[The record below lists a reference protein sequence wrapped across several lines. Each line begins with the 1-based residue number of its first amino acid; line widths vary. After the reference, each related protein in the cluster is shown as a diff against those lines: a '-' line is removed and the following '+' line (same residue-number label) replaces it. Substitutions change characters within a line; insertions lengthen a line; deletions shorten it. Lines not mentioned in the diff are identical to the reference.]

1 MDKNAKVTCYKE
13 MYARFKGDPDVKNL
27 TYPKEKENLD
37 FTFTIGEFKVLFS
50 LKMETE
56 LFEVRGITYFPEK
69 TDEEIEEIGACEA
82 AKIQGL
88 LHSEWDH
95 QLIYMQKLPLVGMS
109 DLAAKDKIS
118 AVVEVFVN
126 FLKSQ
131 TDVRKDFKEYKA
143 TDRDTEETGP
153 VEHMPERKPNEVLEG
168 LKKEKAETME
178 SRPINQRFGKGI
190 SQQND
195 AKTNSDASVI
205 ENNQRFGNPQNPVRD
220 KQSMGSDDPS
230 RMTPARRMPT
240 VPVQLFEE
248 AKENFDNGVAM
259 EKEAVSSNHSIETS
273 GNAKN
278 KQKIGA
284 ERNLNEELSEYEVEI
299 PESLSK
305 WTSQKDAQKD
315 KKEKN
320 SLYWKGYSKG
330 QTTDHEPED
339 KKESLDLSGKPGI
352 ENVDLQNTRKTT
364 PADNQLEALF
374 EDFEKTNEERKKQL
388 DLREALL
395 DKKSEQIKKEKEE
408 CEKALL
414 DAENKKKIAEQK
426 EESTKAEWLRIDER
440 KKDQDETEKQ
450 LDERELAIAD
460 KEIECKKK
468 EQSLNDRE
476 RSYKNKNELLA
487 KQKKQ
492 NEENEKR
499 LSEKEQSL
507 GEREAKLSEKEEK
520 LHNKKRELEIN
531 EKRQK
536 LMEDQLE
543 QKKDVI
549 AKKEKNLHELEKMA
563 DSVVFNQEESEKSKE
578 EKENLKRDL
587 ESAVHD
593 AKELGTV
600 LADIQE
606 KHKKLILA
614 YKGLNGTLAQK
625 NNETEQMKSEIVAS
639 RNAIK
644 IRDEQIMDLE
654 KEMENMRAAEPS
666 ISDEWTKEKKSLE
679 EQIGKLKETVKIL
692 ESEKEI
698 LEKKLQDNEDNG
710 NKTYDPAAMKELM
723 EKAGYSVDVEPGE
736 SKYLLSGKKNDC
748 IFYINGEA
756 GVLCVKKTVK
766 KKHWKEVAE
775 WNDEDITES
784 YSCSTNEVIC
794 RKILQ
799 NPVEDV
805 RRITEKLGRL
815 R

>member
-1 MDKNAKVTCYKE
+1 
-13 MYARFKGDPDVKNL
+13 
-27 TYPKEKENLD
+27 
-37 FTFTIGEFKVLFS
+37 
-50 LKMETE
+50 
-56 LFEVRGITYFPEK
+56 
-69 TDEEIEEIGACEA
+69 
-82 AKIQGL
+82 
-88 LHSEWDH
+88 
-95 QLIYMQKLPLVGMS
+95 
-109 DLAAKDKIS
+109 
-118 AVVEVFVN
+118 
-126 FLKSQ
+126 
-131 TDVRKDFKEYKA
+131 
-143 TDRDTEETGP
+143 
-153 VEHMPERKPNEVLEG
+153 
-168 LKKEKAETME
+168 
-178 SRPINQRFGKGI
+178 
-190 SQQND
+190 
-195 AKTNSDASVI
+195 
-205 ENNQRFGNPQNPVRD
+205 
-220 KQSMGSDDPS
+220 
-230 RMTPARRMPT
+230 MTPARRMPT

-248 AKENFDNGVAM
+248 AKENFDNGVAV

-273 GNAKN
+273 GNVKN
-278 KQKIGA
+278 EQKIEA
-284 ERNLNEELSEYEVEI
+284 ERTLNEELSEFEVEI
-299 PESLSK
+299 PDSLSK
-305 WTSQKDAQKD
+305 WTSQKDDPKD

-330 QTTDHEPED
+330 QTKDHEPED
-339 KKESLDLSGKPGI
+339 KKESLGLSGKPGI
-352 ENVDLQNTRKTT
+352 ENADLQNTRKTKSS
-364 PADNQLEALF
+364 DNQLEALF

-440 KKDQDETEKQ
+440 KKDQVETEKQ

-476 RSYKNKNELLA
+476 RSYKNKNELLT

-507 GEREAKLSEKEEK
+507 EEREAKLSEEEAK

-644 IRDEQIMDLE
+644 IRDEQIIDLE
-654 KEMENMRAAEPS
+654 KEMENMREAEPS

-679 EQIGKLKETVKIL
+679 KQIGKLKETVKIL

-710 NKTYDPAAMKELM
+710 NRTYDPAAMKELM

-775 WNDEDITES
+775 WNNEDITES

-805 RRITEKLGRL
+805 RRITEKLSRL

>member
-1 MDKNAKVTCYKE
+1 MDKNAKVSCYKE
-13 MYARFKGDPDVKNL
+13 MYARFKGNPDVKNL

-37 FTFTIGEFKVLFS
+37 FSFTIGEFKVLFS

-69 TDEEIEEIGACEA
+69 TDEEIEEIGTREA

-109 DLAAKDKIS
+109 DLAARDKIS
-118 AVVEVFVN
+118 AVVEIFVN

-143 TDRDTEETGP
+143 SDRDTEETGAG
-153 VEHMPERKPNEVLEG
+153 EHMPERKPNEVLEE

-178 SRPINQRFGKGI
+178 SRPINQRFGKAA

-195 AKTNSDASVI
+195 TKTNSDGSVN
-205 ENNQRFGNPQNPVRD
+205 ENNQRFGNPQNAAWD

-230 RMTPARRMPT
+230 RLTPARRMPT

-248 AKENFDNGVAM
+248 AKENFDNGLTM
-259 EKEAVSSNHSIETS
+259 EKETVPSNHSIETS
-273 GNAKN
+273 GNV
-278 KQKIGA
+278 KQKIEV
-284 ERNLNEELSEYEVEI
+284 ERNLNEELAEFEVEI
-299 PESLSK
+299 PDSLSK
-305 WTSQKDAQKD
+305 WTSQKDAPKD

-330 QTTDHEPED
+330 QTTDHEPEE
-339 KKESLDLSGKPGI
+339 KKESLDLSGKPEI
-352 ENVDLQNTRKTT
+352 ENVDFQNTRKTNS
-364 PADNQLEALF
+364 ADNQLEALF

-395 DKKSEQIKKEKEE
+395 DKKSEQIKREKEE

-440 KKDQDETEKQ
+440 KKDQAETEKQ

-476 RSYKNKNELLA
+476 RSYKNKNELLT

-492 NEENEKR
+492 NAENDKR

-507 GEREAKLSEKEEK
+507 EEREAKLSEEEAK

-654 KEMENMRAAEPS
+654 KEMKNMRAAEPS

-710 NKTYDPAAMKELM
+710 NRTYDPAAMKELM

-748 IFYINGEA
+748 IFYIIGDA
-756 GVLCVKKTVK
+756 GVLCV
-766 KKHWKEVAE
+766 
-775 WNDEDITES
+775 
-784 YSCSTNEVIC
+784 
-794 RKILQ
+794 
-799 NPVEDV
+799 
-805 RRITEKLGRL
+805 
-815 R
+815 